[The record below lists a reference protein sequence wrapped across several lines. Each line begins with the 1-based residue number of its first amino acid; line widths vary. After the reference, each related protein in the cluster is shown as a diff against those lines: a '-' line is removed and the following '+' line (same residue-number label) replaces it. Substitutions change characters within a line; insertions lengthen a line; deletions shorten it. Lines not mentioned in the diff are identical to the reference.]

1 MRCTNLQQISAADDF
16 SKPLPIESHRKNNQ
30 PRVPKLLVNVLW
42 FLGHVFLWLI
52 HVNPT
57 RWWVD
62 LMEFRQKH
70 QHVDFQKSFKVM
82 AGWVVSIA
90 YFDLQLGTIFHLSR
104 TSCWR
109 RTDLAWIFQ
118 QISQDGTGH
127 VWTVVACASCAGS
140 HGNHHGFA
148 WQSRGNPKIESTG
161 SFPLNHIKPLWILG
175 APFSDTPTLRFY
187 TNHWQGN
194 LMQSNSSC
202 ASKLEALKIRAE
214 RQHSSH
220 LSIFG
225 PSFPFR
231 WSSLPR
237 RSCLSFITIFNPRA
251 DQTARIPDPSG
262 PKSTVLSIKTKGEE
276 SLRPFHVISMRNSP
290 TTYNVLNSIRPK
302 MQLNWTSKKQNNY
315 GHPWISMDFPHF
327 KIHSAGAHALLH
339 PDSGRAA
346 QHVLEQRQG
355 SCFSQLSIGQIHGL
369 VSTYRGWNRL
379 PWWAGGL
386 IIWRFFIAKK
396 NKGKKSGVFSWS
408 DFFWKWCSWIFL
420 LGLSREWLGGMGWL
434 LI

>member
-214 RQHSSH
+214 RH
-220 LSIFG
+220 
-225 PSFPFR
+225 
-231 WSSLPR
+231 
-237 RSCLSFITIFNPRA
+237 
-251 DQTARIPDPSG
+251 
-262 PKSTVLSIKTKGEE
+262 
-276 SLRPFHVISMRNSP
+276 
-290 TTYNVLNSIRPK
+290 
-302 MQLNWTSKKQNNY
+302 
-315 GHPWISMDFPHF
+315 
-327 KIHSAGAHALLH
+327 HSAFISFEHIWAKFPIPMKFFATTFLPLIHH
-339 PDSGRAA
+339 NF
-346 QHVLEQRQG
+346 Q
-355 SCFSQLSIGQIHGL
+355 SQSWPNSQNTGPIRTQIHRSFHQNQRRR
-369 VSTYRGWNRL
+369 VSSPISCHFYAQQSHNL
-379 PWWAGGL
+379 
-386 IIWRFFIAKK
+386 
-396 NKGKKSGVFSWS
+396 
-408 DFFWKWCSWIFL
+408 
-420 LGLSREWLGGMGWL
+420 
-434 LI
+434 